1 MAIAGRDCRMTL
13 SPQPRPAVPA
23 ARGDSIR
30 ILGLDE
36 EDLPAIEPIE
46 HRAHLYPWSN
56 RVFKDCIRS
65 GYLLDGAFDGPNLLG
80 FSVVMP
86 ILSEWH
92 VLNLCVD
99 PPLHR
104 QGVGRSLLRFIIE
117 QARKSK
123 IQSLWLEV
131 RVSNAPARALYAGHG
146 FVQVGLRKGYY
157 PAKNGREDA
166 LVLTCEL

>member
-1 MAIAGRDCRMTL
+1 MTQAR
-13 SPQPRPAVPA
+13 QPRVSEPAP
-23 ARGDSIR
+23 RGASIR

-36 EDLPAIEPIE
+36 EDLPAIEQIE

-56 RVFKDCIRS
+56 RVFQDCIRS
-65 GYLLDGAFDGPNLLG
+65 GYLLDGAFDGQNLRG

-99 PPLHR
+99 PPLQR

-117 QARKSK
+117 QAHQSK

-131 RVSNAPARALYAGHG
+131 RVSNAPARALYAAHG
-146 FVQVGLRKGYY
+146 FAQVGLRKAYY